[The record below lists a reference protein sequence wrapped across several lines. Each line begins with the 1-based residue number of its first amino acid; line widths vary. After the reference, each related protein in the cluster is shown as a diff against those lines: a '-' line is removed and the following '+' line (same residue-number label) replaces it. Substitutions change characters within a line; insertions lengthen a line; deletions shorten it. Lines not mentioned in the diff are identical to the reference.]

1 MCKDNLRVI
10 LYAPKPV
17 DTVQHCL
24 KQNVSSQNEI
34 YMCIFALQIWKTKSI
49 WQSNYKYCNKDHATF
64 CEKTC
69 SECKKFSTI
78 KGSLVICA
86 K

>member
-34 YMCIFALQIWKTKSI
+34 YLCIFALQIWKTSQFGNQIINTVTKTMQLSAKKHVESVKSLP
-49 WQSNYKYCNKDHATF
+49 Q
-64 CEKTC
+64 
-69 SECKKFSTI
+69 
-78 KGSLVICA
+78 L
-86 K
+86 